1 MSITLAANEVIVT
14 DGLENAKPFW
24 TGVSTVPNTI
34 NDRGEYL
41 YTGTFNVIDNT
52 SYSAYDGFCQFDM
65 SQRIELVGTPN
76 PQYIAL
82 RETQYALPL
91 FKVTDANVYS
101 PVTVVFDWTGDP
113 DSSAQFL
120 VYSKKYPTTK
130 YISIIFKGTEAA
142 IVVNGDTQSVP
153 SISSFFTD
161 DRNIRKVSLDIYTQN
176 TTKNIDT
183 SASITGRLQIVLTDF
198 QTGINRVLWDNV
210 INADPSDL
218 YQFEARLIHS

>member
-1 MSITLAANEVIVT
+1 
-14 DGLENAKPFW
+14 
-24 TGVSTVPNTI
+24 
-34 NDRGEYL
+34 
-41 YTGTFNVIDNT
+41 
-52 SYSAYDGFCQFDM
+52 
-65 SQRIELVGTPN
+65 
-76 PQYIAL
+76 
-82 RETQYALPL
+82 
-91 FKVTDANVYS
+91 VYS

-153 SISSFFTD
+153 FISSFFTD